1 MTAAAATSDP
11 RATDAAAAVLRAGGN
26 AVDAAVT
33 AAFVLYVVEPQS
45 CGIGGDGF
53 MFVHRDRG
61 APDALGGSGSVPH
74 GLTSSALA
82 ADGLDNV
89 PARGAKTV
97 TPPGAVRLLEDALER
112 YGTIPLATA
121 IAPAHDLARQG
132 FAVRGTLA
140 VAARSAQTN
149 SPDVTNDPVLGPLYW
164 PGGDAVV
171 DGDIVVNHAL
181 ADALE
186 LLAEHGSEAMRT
198 GSLADAIATT
208 VAEHGG
214 YLTREDLAEHET
226 EIITPASI
234 DFAGHTVW
242 QMPAPTQGPAVLA
255 ALRDVDASDTIEW
268 AEVVRVMRAAMVE
281 AGFDPAAVTVGTP
294 SPAKGDTTFLAV
306 MDHDGTGVSLITSV
320 FGDFGSHLG
329 IGALGGPI
337 HNRATT
343 FRLAARPLG
352 PGKPPHT
359 TIPGLVT
366 GPSGELR
373 ALVGVAG
380 GVMQP
385 QTQVQLIMRM
395 LLEGRDP
402 QDAIDQPRFKICFG
416 GGLSL
421 EAGHPLAPRF
431 PEALEKNPG
440 PEGFGAAQVVAW
452 HDGALAAGADRRR
465 GGTAIVLTGRQ
476 TGGG

>member
-53 MFVHRDRG
+53 MFVHRGSGR
-61 APDALGGSGSVPH
+61 PHALGGSGSVPH

-294 SPAKGDTTFLAV
+294 SPAKGDTDV
-306 MDHDGTGVSLITSV
+306 PRGDGPRRHGCIAH
-320 FGDFGSHLG
+320 HLG
-329 IGALGGPI
+329 VRRLRVAPRNRRARWPDPQSGDNVPSCCSPTRARQATAHDHSRPRHRTVRRTSRPRRCGGRCHAAPDAGAAD
-337 HNRATT
+337 HED
-343 FRLAARPLG
+343 AARRP
-352 PGKPPHT
+352 
-359 TIPGLVT
+359 
-366 GPSGELR
+366 
-373 ALVGVAG
+373 
-380 GVMQP
+380 
-385 QTQVQLIMRM
+385 
-395 LLEGRDP
+395 
-402 QDAIDQPRFKICFG
+402 
-416 GGLSL
+416 
-421 EAGHPLAPRF
+421 
-431 PEALEKNPG
+431 
-440 PEGFGAAQVVAW
+440 
-452 HDGALAAGADRRR
+452 
-465 GGTAIVLTGRQ
+465 
-476 TGGG
+476 